1 MQIRLSLLTKIFDP
15 PAVAPCENLE
25 APRDCERV
33 PRNAESRNWILGR
46 HGPPRELYYR
56 ARFDDRYHPL
66 PLALTERSSIDISR
80 GWVAFVRSLLLLPL
94 TSARPVLAFVVV
106 GVLSGAASLFLVEAM
121 GHIRGN
127 EKFQAQVE
135 FTTIAELCLGK
146 RSHLILQII
155 LFLALQ
161 SVNISSIIISAQVT
175 YSLVRC

>member
-1 MQIRLSLLTKIFDP
+1 MLNPEIGFWGGMALLVSSITGPGLTTGYILS
-15 PAVAPCENLE
+15 
-25 APRDCERV
+25 
-33 PRNAESRNWILGR
+33 
-46 HGPPRELYYR
+46 
-56 ARFDDRYHPL
+56 PL
-66 PLALTERSSIDISR
+66 VLTERSSIDISR
-80 GWVAFVRSLLLLPL
+80 GWVAFVRSLLLFQL

-175 YSLVRC
+175 YSLVLC